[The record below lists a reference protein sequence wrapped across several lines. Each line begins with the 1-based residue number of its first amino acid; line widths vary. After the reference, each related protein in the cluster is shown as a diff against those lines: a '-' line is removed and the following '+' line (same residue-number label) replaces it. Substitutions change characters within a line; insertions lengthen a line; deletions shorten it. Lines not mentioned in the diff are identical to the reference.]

1 MRFVPPQ
8 IVVHGLPFS
17 YESPQLRDL
26 VKQCGQILDCEVKR
40 DRMTGRS
47 KGWGTVLFQAPEGA
61 NAAIE
66 VRTAGWCMSDGASRP
81 CAKSNLRRWT
91 SRHKSF

>member
-1 MRFVPPQ
+1 MTCPWQ

-26 VKQCGQILDCEVKR
+26 VKQCGQILDCEVKK

-66 VRTAGWCMSDGASRP
+66 VRNGVPCTTCLLSRGI
-81 CAKSNLRRWT
+81 CCSCVLHGQSECT
-91 SRHKSF
+91 T